1 MPMNPQE
8 RQKRIQERID
18 SGELK
23 FRNFTHGTMQGYN
36 IGCRCSQCAPTRS
49 HVSQKNT
56 QQKLQRKAQQKAQQ
70 KAGKKGRKNE
80 R

>member
-1 MPMNPQE
+1 MPMNPEQ

-18 SGELK
+18 NGQLK
-23 FRNFTHGTMQGYN
+23 FKNFAHGTVQGYN

-56 QQKLQRKAQQKAQQ
+56 QQKLQRKAQQNSAQQ
-70 KAGKKGRKNE
+70 KAGKKGRK